1 MNDVRLRLV
10 VAVSAGLAVVAGVRG
25 ARAGEPCAR
34 LDTSHDLPLQWQ
46 EAEQD
51 LAAQLSSLPPAPCTA
66 VTLSIE
72 SIDGA
77 VRVVAQAADRRR
89 AVRNVSDPSLLVA
102 TALGLVISIPPD
114 EAAPAASPLASSN
127 PPAVTVS
134 VARRATLSADAVAP
148 VAAAPSRAASV
159 WLGVAL
165 GARYGVPSSVR
176 MAAVEASADLRIDRL
191 LLFVSFE
198 SAPIGFVAGQGSDG
212 DAYRESSVAFGV
224 GRNFPLASCTLDLSV
239 APSLVTMRLGRD
251 VPTPARANDVDL
263 RIGALVRLNVP
274 VSPAWRLTF
283 TADTDV
289 IPDALRSAVR
299 TDPLPAFP
307 AWTTG
312 LRAGVSGAI
321 L

>member
-1 MNDVRLRLV
+1 MNDVRLRLA
-10 VAVSAGLAVVAGVRG
+10 VAVSVGLAIVAGARG
-25 ARAGEPCAR
+25 AHAVEPCAR
-34 LDTSHDLPLQWQ
+34 LDAPPDLPLQWRD
-46 EAEQD
+46 AEQD
-51 LAAQLSSLPPAPCTA
+51 LAAQLSSPPPAPCTPI
-66 VTLSIE
+66 TLSIE

-77 VRVVAQAADRRR
+77 VRVVAQAADGRR
-89 AVRNVSDPSLLVA
+89 AVRNVGDPSLLVS

-114 EAAPAASPLASSN
+114 EAPRAVSPLFSSN

-134 VARRATLSADAVAP
+134 VARPAALAASP
-148 VAAAPSRAASV
+148 VASAGAPSRVVSL

-224 GRNFPLASCTLDLSV
+224 GRSFPLASCTLDLSV

-251 VPTPARANDVDL
+251 VPTPARASDVDL

-274 VSPAWRLTF
+274 LSPAWRLTF
-283 TADTDV
+283 TADMDV
-289 IPDALRSAVR
+289 IPDGLRSAVR

-312 LRAGVSGAI
+312 LRAGVSGAV

>member
-1 MNDVRLRLV
+1 MNVVRLRLV
-10 VAVSAGLAVVAGVRG
+10 VAVSVGLALGASVRG
-25 ARAGEPCAR
+25 ARAAEPCAR
-34 LDTSHDLPLQWQ
+34 LDASPDLPPRWRSAV
-46 EAEQD
+46 ED
-51 LAAQLSSLPPAPCTA
+51 LAAQLSTLPSSPCTP

-72 SIDGA
+72 AIDGA
-77 VRVVAQAADRRR
+77 VRVVAQAADGRR
-89 AVRNVSDPSLLVA
+89 AVRNVGDPSLLVS

-114 EAAPAASPLASSN
+114 EAARAASPLASAN
-127 PPAVTVS
+127 PPAVTAS
-134 VARRATLSADAVAP
+134 VAGPAALPASPVAS
-148 VAAAPSRAASV
+148 AAAPSRAVSV

-176 MAAVEASADLRIDRL
+176 MAAVEASADLRIDHL

-224 GRNFPLASCTLDLSV
+224 GRSFPLASCTLDLSV

-251 VPTPARANDVDL
+251 VPTPARASDVDL
-263 RIGALVRLNVP
+263 RVGALVRLNVP
-274 VSPAWRLTF
+274 LSPAWRLTF

-289 IPDALRSAVR
+289 IPDGLRSAVR

-312 LRAGVSGAI
+312 LRAGVSGAV

>member
-10 VAVSAGLAVVAGVRG
+10 VAVSVGLAVVAGVRR

-34 LDTSHDLPLQWQ
+34 LDASPDLSPAWRN
-46 EAEQD
+46 AEED
-51 LAAQLSSLPPAPCTA
+51 LTAQLSTLPSAPCTP
-66 VTLSIE
+66 VTLTIE

-77 VRVVAQAADRRR
+77 VRVVAQAADGRR
-89 AVRNVSDPSLLVA
+89 AVRNVGDPSLLVS

-114 EAAPAASPLASSN
+114 DAARAASPLASSN
-127 PPAVTVS
+127 PPAVAVS
-134 VARRATLSADAVAP
+134 VAPPAALPAHP
-148 VAAAPSRAASV
+148 VASATAAPSRAASV

-224 GRNFPLASCTLDLSV
+224 GRSFALASCTLDLSV
-239 APSLVTMRLGRD
+239 APALVSMRLGRD

-263 RIGALVRLNVP
+263 RVGALVRLNVP
-274 VSPAWRLTF
+274 LSAAWRLTF

-312 LRAGVSGAI
+312 FRAGVSGAV

>member
-1 MNDVRLRLV
+1 MNVVRLRLV
-10 VAVSAGLAVVAGVRG
+10 VAVSVGLALVASVRG

-34 LDTSHDLPLQWQ
+34 LEASPDLAPPWRN
-46 EAEQD
+46 AEED
-51 LAAQLSSLPPAPCTA
+51 LAAQLSTLPSTPCTP

-72 SIDGA
+72 AIDGA
-77 VRVVAQAADRRR
+77 VRVVAQAADGRR
-89 AVRNVSDPSLLVA
+89 AVRNVGDPSLLVS

-114 EAAPAASPLASSN
+114 EAARAASPLASSN
-127 PPAVTVS
+127 PPAVTAS
-134 VARRATLSADAVAP
+134 VAGPAALPASP
-148 VAAAPSRAASV
+148 VASAAAVSSRAVNV

-224 GRNFPLASCTLDLSV
+224 GRSFPLASCTLDLSM

-251 VPTPARANDVDL
+251 VPTPARASDVDL
-263 RIGALVRLNVP
+263 RVGALVRLNVP
-274 VSPAWRLTF
+274 LSPAWRLTF

-289 IPDALRSAVR
+289 IPDGLRSAVR

-312 LRAGVSGAI
+312 LRAGVSGAV